1 MCVCVYLPFSVSIYQ
16 FVRFL
21 CPRLGSL
28 FDLFCLPAFVCLL
41 PFCVSIYEIV
51 FACVYLSAC
60 LPASLPASGCLSSSI
75 CGWQGH
81 YKLSEIVLQ
90 KIIFHGLYSSL
101 WGYLA
106 ETSRFN
112 PHNSPTISEL
122 IACPVYQYFRLP
134 YTPPCPP
141 TLSISPALGFSRCS
155 LRRSV
160 VHQFLNLF
168 FTSAFA
174 SVLLSHHQLLHLH
187 LHFLSLSVYGLPLS
201 PRMFH
206 SLHAAARIIRRP
218 V

>member
-1 MCVCVYLPFSVSIYQ
+1 MS
-16 FVRFL
+16 
-21 CPRLGSL
+21 
-28 FDLFCLPAFVCLL
+28 VCLL

-81 YKLSEIVLQ
+81 YKLTEIVLQ

-112 PHNSPTISEL
+112 PHNSPTISAL

-206 SLHAAARIIRRP
+206 SLQQLASSVDRSNLLLLLLFLFRFPLFSLVCPLAQ
-218 V
+218 